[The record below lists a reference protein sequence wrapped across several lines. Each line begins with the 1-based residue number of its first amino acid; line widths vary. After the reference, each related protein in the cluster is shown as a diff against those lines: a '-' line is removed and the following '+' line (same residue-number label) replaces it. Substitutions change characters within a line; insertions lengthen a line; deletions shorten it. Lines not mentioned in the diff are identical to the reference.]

1 MITVI
6 AGIIELDGKIL
17 IAQRK
22 ADDHLAH
29 KWEFPGGKLEAD
41 ETPEQCI
48 VRELHEELGIQTRCE
63 TLVGTSIW
71 TYQGV
76 SFELHAYRVHYLSGS
91 FSLHDHAAIQWVA
104 VEELDAYDFAEADLP
119 IVQKLKEQICAAT

>member
-1 MITVI
+1 VITVI
-6 AGIIELDGKIL
+6 AGILELSGKIL

-48 VRELHEELGIQTRCE
+48 VRELYEELGIQTRCE

-71 TYQGV
+71 AYQGIP
-76 SFELHAYRVHYLSGS
+76 FELHAYRVRYLSGS
-91 FSLHDHAAIQWVA
+91 FLLHDHAAIQWVT

-119 IVQKLKEQICAAT
+119 IVQKLKEQTCAAT

>member
-1 MITVI
+1 VITVV

-22 ADDHLAH
+22 ADGHLAY

-48 VRELHEELGIQTRCE
+48 VRELHEELSIQTECT

-71 TYQGV
+71 AYAGV
-76 SFELHAYRVHYLSGS
+76 PFELRAYRIRYLAGCI
-91 FSLHDHAAIQWVA
+91 SLRDHAAIRWVRL
-104 VEELDAYDFAEADLP
+104 EELDAYDFAEADLP
-119 IVQKLKEQICAAT
+119 IVQKLKEQTCADS

>member
-6 AGIIELDGKIL
+6 AGILELDGKIL
-17 IAQRK
+17 IGQRK
-22 ADDHLAH
+22 ADDYLAH

-71 TYQGV
+71 VYQGV
-76 SFELHAYRVHYLSGS
+76 AFELRAYRVHYLSGR
-91 FSLHDHAAIQWVA
+91 FLLHDHAAIQWVT
-104 VEELDAYDFAEADLP
+104 VEELEAYDFAEADLP
-119 IVQKLKEQICAAT
+119 IVQKLKQKTSVAR

>member
-1 MITVI
+1 VITVI
-6 AGIIELDGKIL
+6 AGIIELNGKIL

-22 ADDHLAH
+22 ADDHLAY
-29 KWEFPGGKLEAD
+29 KWEFPGGKLEPN

-48 VRELHEELGIQTRCE
+48 VRELCEELDIQTRCD

-91 FSLHDHAAIQWVA
+91 FSLYDHAAIQWVSI
-104 VEELDAYDFAEADLP
+104 EEMDAYDFAEADLP
-119 IVQKLKEQICAAT
+119 IVQKLKEHMYTAR